1 MDPFVS
7 IVIAEI
13 VTVYIIYRVL
23 RTTDDASVIPFAT
36 TRTSD
41 DSRISHAYF
50 SGYSGNSYP
59 CADITSDPNL
69 PQIRAIHTK
78 VRGVSKRNEDG
89 SDRQQIIRQ
98 WCRKGDALW
107 FVREP
112 NNPFDRNAI
121 QVRRVVCSDVPDKPR
136 LGEQIGYLSSS
147 LAEEFS
153 QSMDCDNLVLMGEI
167 LNFSGDGSGE
177 SVGVNV
183 ELNVYMPMPTDTP
196 LPQRKTRT
204 SRRTSKKAGDKAAR
218 QVEEPIDVSH
228 SARNGG

>member
-1 MDPFVS
+1 MDPFVF
-7 IVIAEI
+7 IVIAGI
-13 VTVYIIYRVL
+13 VIVYIIYRVL
-23 RTTDDASVIPFAT
+23 RPTDDAAVMPFAT

-41 DSRISHAYF
+41 DSQVSHMYF
-50 SGYSGNSYP
+50 TGYSGHAYP
-59 CADITSDPNL
+59 FAEITSDPNL
-69 PQIRAIHTK
+69 PQIRATHTK
-78 VRGVSKRNEDG
+78 IRGVSKRNEDG

-98 WCRKGDALW
+98 WCHKGDALC

-136 LGEQIGYLSSS
+136 MGEQIGYLSRS
-147 LAEEFS
+147 LAEEFA
-153 QSMDCDNLVLMGEI
+153 QRMDCDNLVLMAEI
-167 LNFSGDGSGE
+167 LNFSGDGDGE

-183 ELNVYMPMPTDTP
+183 ELNAYMPMPKD
-196 LPQRKTRT
+196 LPQQQRKTRT
-204 SRRTSKKAGDKAAR
+204 SRRSSKRASGEAAT